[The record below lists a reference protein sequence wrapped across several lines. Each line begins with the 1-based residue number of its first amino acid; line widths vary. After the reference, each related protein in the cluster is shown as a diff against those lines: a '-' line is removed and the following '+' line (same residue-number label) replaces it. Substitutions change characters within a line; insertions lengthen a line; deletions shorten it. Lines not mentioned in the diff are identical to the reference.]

1 MIRRLFLLAS
11 ITIILQPLL
20 ADTLSLEKA
29 ISMGIKNNPRTLEF
43 LARIKDAEARL
54 RFAGGF
60 YDWQLVAGV
69 TVSDADQA
77 RISIFQPENIKSKLY
92 ELNLNKA
99 MKTGTSIGLTSSLER
114 TEASSAFNIFNQQY
128 ASELAFSV
136 RQSLLDGLVGLPGR
150 RKVRSEKLRLEAA
163 RHSLYR
169 DFEVLASEVTVNYWE
184 LWRQLQLTI
193 VAIQSEEEAKIFLD
207 ETRKLAGLGLR
218 EDDDIYQA
226 ESAWLERRSERLL
239 AQTQSQKKWN
249 ELKSQLALHQSGG
262 WEEVPGLDTPRNPV
276 ELEPMIFDSDMLHKR
291 RDLLA
296 AEKTLEAG
304 EELKKGMSGR
314 LLPELNAL
322 GGYSFLGLDP
332 DLGDSVD
339 QVKDSKIKGWNIG
352 MELRHSFG
360 QNFDRSEI
368 DQAESL
374 VLSSRGRYQSLLNA
388 IEEQVRNQIAN
399 VKLNFELLELAKKIE
414 DRRRKIRSAF
424 RKKFSQGRTTIQDL
438 LRSQEEYRRSRYARQ
453 IAEAQLAIAIVRRRL
468 SQGAFL
474 EHYSIDPAARKP

>member
-1 MIRRLFLLAS
+1 MIRRLFLLVS
-11 ITIILQPLL
+11 IPVLLQPLL
-20 ADTLSLEKA
+20 ADTLSLKKA
-29 ISMGIKNNPRTLEF
+29 INMGIKNNPRTLEF

-60 YDWQLVAGV
+60 YDWQLAAGV
-69 TVSDADQA
+69 AVSDADQA
-77 RISIFQPENIKSKLY
+77 RISIFQPENIKSNLY
-92 ELNLNKA
+92 ELNLSKA
-99 MKTGTSIGLTSSLER
+99 MTTGTSIGLTSSLER
-114 TEASSAFNIFNQQY
+114 TEASSAFNIFSQQY
-128 ASELAFSV
+128 SSELAVSI
-136 RQSLLDGLVGLPGR
+136 RQSILDGLVGQPGR
-150 RKVRSEKLRLEAA
+150 RKVRSEELRLEAA

-169 DFEVLASEVTVNYWE
+169 DFEVLASEVAINYWE

-239 AQTQSQKKWN
+239 AQAQNQKKWN

-262 WEEVPGLDTPRNPV
+262 WEEVPDLDMPQNPV
-276 ELEPMIFDSDMLHKR
+276 ELEPMTFESDMIYKR
-291 RDLLA
+291 QDLLA
-296 AEKTLEAG
+296 AEKILEAG
-304 EELKKGMSGR
+304 EELKKGMSGK

-332 DLGDSVD
+332 DLGDSVN
-339 QVKDSKIKGWNIG
+339 QVKDSEIKGWNIG

-374 VLSSRGRYQSLLNA
+374 VLASRGRAQSLQNA
-388 IEEQVRNQIAN
+388 IEEQTKNQISS
-399 VKLNFELLELAKKIE
+399 VKLNFELLGLAKKIE
-414 DRRRKIRSAF
+414 DRRRKVQSAF

-453 IAEAQLAIAIVRRRL
+453 IAEAQLAIAIVRRLL

-474 EHYSIDPAARKP
+474 EHYSIDPAAQKP